1 MLIRELCLEMDF
13 AKVTVFAKHCKQI
26 WVEVALFILKKQI
39 LVSAFESLMRNVLLK
54 KLLVLVDIVFTC

>member
-13 AKVTVFAKHCKQI
+13 ATGTVFAKHCKQI

-39 LVSAFESLMRNVLLK
+39 LVSTFESLMRNGLLK

>member
-13 AKVTVFAKHCKQI
+13 AKMTVFAKHCKQI

-39 LVSAFESLMRNVLLK
+39 LVPAFESDEKWVIK
-54 KLLVLVDIVFTC
+54 KTCSFS